1 MKMFHLIVGTFLLAS
16 SCTSF
21 ELELDVSFG
30 RDAME
35 YADTTQ
41 EFYWARSE
49 GVRNVLRRATQM
61 ATIQWTPI
69 NNVPWNRGKFQ
80 PGSTVVGIPYS
91 STKQINKYVGLDV
104 SFHTFMTAVHNPR
117 SVLYTENLGKA
128 PYWGTNC
135 ATYYGTVCS
144 TCIDFALGLDIPY
157 PSASFP
163 NLPDFEEIE
172 TGNPGKLEPGDVLYR
187 PGHVFM
193 VYRVAKSQAGTPI
206 TITYFEAG
214 SKICCFEMLPAAS
227 FKNKIISEGLRVFRY
242 RKIDEVAD
250 YEPSEYVPVGNE
262 LPVAVQYNE
271 TLCPN
276 RGDRSVYRIDEPV
289 IINSFDSTYTHLVVE
304 GEDYSFSI
312 AREEDME
319 LSNLPAGT
327 FVAYMT
333 SEESRSDAVGFVVAD
348 PQVTVQKD
356 ARLHIEY
363 SCAQGE
369 PRYCVFCD
377 EVGGFKA
384 IFDFTEEDRRNGF
397 IDVDFPDM
405 DNFYCKV
412 VFKTP
417 FGTVINNPIPVSR

>member
-1 MKMFHLIVGTFLLAS
+1 MFHLIVGTFLLVS

-128 PYWGTNC
+128 PYFGTNC

-144 TCIDFALGLDIPY
+144 TCIDYALGLGIPY

-163 NLPDFEEIE
+163 SLPDFEEIE
-172 TGNPGKLEPGDVLYR
+172 TSNPGKLEPGDVLYR

-193 VYRVAKSQAGTPI
+193 VYRVANSQEGTPI

-214 SKICCFEMLPAAS
+214 SKICCFEMLPAAK

-242 RKIDEVAD
+242 RKIDEVAE
-250 YEPSEYVPVGNE
+250 YEPSEFVPVGNE
-262 LPVAVQYNE
+262 LPVAVRYNE

-276 RGDRSVYRIDEPV
+276 RGDRSVYRVDEPV

-319 LSNLPAGT
+319 LSNLPAAT
-327 FVAYMT
+327 YVAYMT
-333 SEESRSDAVGFVVAD
+333 SEESRSDPVEFVVAD
-348 PQVTVQKD
+348 PQVTVQKG